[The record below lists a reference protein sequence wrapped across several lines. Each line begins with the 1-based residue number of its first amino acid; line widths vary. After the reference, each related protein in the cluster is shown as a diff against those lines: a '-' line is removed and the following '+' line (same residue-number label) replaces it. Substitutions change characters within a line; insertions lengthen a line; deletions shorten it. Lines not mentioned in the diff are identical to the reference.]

1 MDVRPFMLAGH
12 TERMCRSYEIPTLE
26 LVFIVFYIRCFLSCD
41 CNLFDDMNVRLRS
54 LLCLSVSL
62 GQKVYDQGEEDDDD
76 D

>member
-1 MDVRPFMLAGH
+1 MSP
-12 TERMCRSYEIPTLE
+12 
-26 LVFIVFYIRCFLSCD
+26 VFGIVGRADIGIHCFLSCD

>member
-1 MDVRPFMLAGH
+1 MLPL
-12 TERMCRSYEIPTLE
+12 RVSPE
-26 LVFIVFYIRCFLSCD
+26 LVFIAFYIRCFLSCD